1 MGLQDCLALCKIFK
15 KAVPMA
21 NRALSY
27 QNETTS
33 AFDHLSLPSSDSHRF
48 SAAGEVS
55 GTTGTSRTHVPS
67 SMFPNPSP
75 ESRSYGV
82 ISFEEQQLLIDGL
95 NADSSQ
101 FMQEIVDVVDDEEES
116 MEKNSWDFSFELAS
130 AISDS
135 WKPPNLPWDSPPC
148 P

>member
-1 MGLQDCLALCKIFK
+1 MGLQESLALCKIFK
-15 KAVPMA
+15 KAIPMA

-33 AFDHLSLPSSDSHRF
+33 ALDHLSLPYSDSHRF

-55 GTTGTSRTHVPS
+55 RTHVPP
-67 SMFPNPSP
+67 SMFLNPSP
-75 ESRSYGV
+75 ESSSYGV
-82 ISFEEQQLLIDGL
+82 ISFEDQQLLLHGF

-116 MEKNSWDFSFELAS
+116 MDKHSWDFSFELAS

-135 WKPPNLPWDSPPC
+135 CEPPNLPWDSPPC